1 MKKKYLIFFLSLII
15 ISTNVKAEEKY
26 KDVTEDIEVR
36 YKWYKEIK
44 TGEGEYYPLRKITEE
59 DRYDKYDFKYVNT
72 TRVNEEFCSYPTEF
86 YKIEPKKY
94 QTYTKVNDA
103 RYVVIENIKPETLVK
118 IYYKNNDFNY
128 RIVSHEN
135 NILILDLKVD
145 LLCDK
150 LLFYVDTLNKYKISL
165 YRDVELKKLI
175 MSKELENE
183 KFSIPN
189 TDWKIEPN
197 AYYETYISTIKYDE
211 SSLTKL
217 KEEKTMC
224 GCSEKYVYKYNV
236 TREYYDDNYYEYIE
250 GYIKDE
256 NDYRYYYKGEP
267 IIVNNTIE
275 VVKEKIKEVPKIEYI
290 YLEKESQEAE
300 KEEKKECVPVTNTKI
315 ETKIIEKEI
324 TKQPK
329 KIYMVIIGLYLLVMA
344 LIIKDI
350 VKKCRRN

>member
-15 ISTNVKAEEKY
+15 ISNNVKAEEKY

-36 YKWYKEIK
+36 YKWYKEIV
-44 TGEGEYYPLRKITEE
+44 TGGEYYPLRKITEE
-59 DRYDKYDFKYVNT
+59 DRYDKDNFKYINT

-94 QTYTKVNDA
+94 RTYKTVYET
-103 RYVVIENIKPETLVK
+103 RYVVIENITPETIVK
-118 IYYKNNDFNY
+118 TYYKNSDFSY
-128 RIVSHEN
+128 KIVSHEN
-135 NILILDLKVD
+135 NILIIDLRAD

-150 LLFYVDTLNKYKISL
+150 LLFYIDTENKYKISL

-175 MSKELENE
+175 MTKEFENQKISAPSSE
-183 KFSIPN
+183 WN
-189 TDWKIEPN
+189 IEPS
-197 AYYETYISTIKYDE
+197 AYNEIYYTTNKYDE
-211 SSLTKL
+211 NSLTKL
-217 KEEKTMC
+217 MEEKTMC

-236 TREYYDDNYYEYIE
+236 EKEYYDDNYHEYIE
-250 GYIKDE
+250 GYTKDE

-275 VVKEKIKEVPKIEYI
+275 VIKEKIKEVPKTEYI
-290 YLEKESQEAE
+290 YLEKESQEAK
-300 KEEKKECVPVTNTKI
+300 KEEKHECVPLTNTKI

-329 KIYMVIIGLYLLVMA
+329 KLYIVIIGLYLLVMT